1 MSLMILES
9 SGGSEFFLDK
19 TNVVIPELSYME
31 KGGRKERPHSPFGKS
46 FGEGEYLHELA
57 LMPHADEC

>member
-1 MSLMILES
+1 MILES

-31 KGGRKERPHSPFGKS
+31 KGGRKERPHSPFREVLWRRRV
-46 FGEGEYLHELA
+46 FA
-57 LMPHADEC
+57 